1 MARLIL
7 LSASRRRS
15 SNLEPLPAI
24 ERYQGVYFRVLKK
37 YLREGRLKDTDIL
50 IVSEKFGVLR
60 PKDLVPY
67 HKPFE
72 GKLGKEEVQKARQA
86 NLTKLAETLSEKQY
100 SEIFV
105 VCGREFQKLID
116 SFQNLT
122 NTKVVFCE
130 GAGLGP
136 KAQNLKK
143 WILSHT
149 R

>member
-1 MARLIL
+1 MTRLIL

-15 SNLEPLPAI
+15 NNPKTIPAI

-37 YLREGRLKDTDIL
+37 YLREGRLRNTDIL

-60 PKDLVPY
+60 PEDKVPY

-86 NLTKLAETLSEKQY
+86 NLTKLAEIFSKKRY

-105 VCGREFQKLID
+105 VCGREFQKLIEG
-116 SFQNLT
+116 FQNLT

-136 KAQNLKK
+136 KAQNLKE
-143 WILSHT
+143 WILSHM

>member
-1 MARLIL
+1 MTRLIL

-15 SNLEPLPAI
+15 NNPNSIPAL

-37 YLREGRLKDTDIL
+37 YLREDRLKDTDVL

-60 PKDLVPY
+60 PEDRVPY
-67 HKPFE
+67 HEPFE
-72 GKLGKEEVQKARQA
+72 GKLGKQEVQKARQA
-86 NLTKLAETLSEKQY
+86 NLTKLAQTFSEKQY

-105 VCGREFQKLID
+105 VCGREFQKLIAG
-116 SFQNLT
+116 FQNLT

-136 KAQNLKK
+136 KAHNLKQ
-143 WILSHT
+143 WILNYT